1 MWTSV
6 GIFESGHGLVI
17 LLRNFVLFDLLRSY
31 QSVPPNLA
39 AGLDA
44 RRLFE
49 KRKGG
54 SRTLTSPRVMS
65 NPLHLLGSGVSGDQ
79 NVWMESQSV
88 VFVTGSA
95 KSLDGIAIFPAL
107 SSNRNPQMGTLWA
120 RQGRAFEPVS
130 LY

>member
-6 GIFESGHGLVI
+6 GIFKSGHGLVI
-17 LLRNFVLFDLLRSY
+17 LLHNLVLFDLLRSF

-54 SRTLTSPRVMS
+54 SHTLTSPRVRS
-65 NPLHLLGSGVSGDQ
+65 DPLHLLGSGVTGDQ
-79 NVWMESQSV
+79 NVQMESHSV
-88 VFVTGSA
+88 VLVTGSA

-107 SSNRNPQMGTLWA
+107 SSNRNPQLRTLWA
-120 RQGRAFEPVS
+120 WQGGAFEPVS

>member
-1 MWTSV
+1 M
-6 GIFESGHGLVI
+6 I
-17 LLRNFVLFDLLRSY
+17 LLRNFVLFDFLQSY

-44 RRLFE
+44 RRLFG

-54 SRTLTSPRVMS
+54 SRTLTSPRVRPD
-65 NPLHLLGSGVSGDQ
+65 PLHLLGSGVTGDR

-95 KSLDGIAIFPAL
+95 KSLDGIAIFPAQ
-107 SSNRNPQMGTLWA
+107 SSNRNPQLGTLWA
-120 RQGRAFEPVS
+120 RQGRAFKPVS

>member
-6 GIFESGHGLVI
+6 SIFESGRGFII

-31 QSVPPNLA
+31 QSVPLNLA

-54 SRTLTSPRVMS
+54 SRTFTIP
-65 NPLHLLGSGVSGDQ
+65 
-79 NVWMESQSV
+79 
-88 VFVTGSA
+88 
-95 KSLDGIAIFPAL
+95 
-107 SSNRNPQMGTLWA
+107 
-120 RQGRAFEPVS
+120 
-130 LY
+130 